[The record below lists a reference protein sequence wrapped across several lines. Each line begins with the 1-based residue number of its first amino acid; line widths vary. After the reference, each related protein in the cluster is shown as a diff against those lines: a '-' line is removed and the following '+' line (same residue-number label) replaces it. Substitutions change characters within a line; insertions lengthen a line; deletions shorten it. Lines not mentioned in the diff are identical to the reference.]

1 MRIIFGQH
9 FLIMQDD
16 KSVGCW
22 CYSLLSN
29 YERLNRNLSKKRQ
42 LLVNGDLESNPG
54 PSQTLMMTKQKAKG
68 K

>member
-1 MRIIFGQH
+1 MIFGQH

-22 CYSLLSN
+22 CYLLLSN

-42 LLVNGDLESNPG
+42 LLVNGDLESDPG
-54 PSQTLMMTKQKAKG
+54 PSQTLMMTKQNS
-68 K
+68 